1 MILVAKLGR
10 AGFGQEAPMLT
21 LYGDVDS
28 GNVYKVRLLLAQ
40 LGIAYRRVD
49 TTQKIAASSR
59 RFRAIASET
68 ATRSSKRAIGI

>member
-1 MILVAKLGR
+1 
-10 AGFGQEAPMLT
+10 MLT

-49 TTQKIAASSR
+49 TTQKSR
-59 RFRAIASET
+59 RARDRRCHAIAPET
-68 ATRSSKRAIGI
+68 AMGVPSARSEYELSTAVARDHF